1 MKKFRI
7 IETSIINGLG
17 ETQKKYNIQKR
28 EFFKWYDYPIKC
40 TNRIDGL
47 NGAYFK
53 NEVVY
58 FFNYKMCLDL
68 CDALRSYECFK
79 YKNAIIRVG
88 YNTTDGF
95 VLYLKQVKDYNDST
109 YHSVFKT
116 SKDIM
121 DWIDIQ
127 YKIVKKRVVK
137 ELV

>member
-1 MKKFRI
+1 MSKFRI
-7 IETSIINGLG
+7 IETSTINGLG
-17 ETQKKYNIQKR
+17 KVQNKYNIQKR
-28 EFFKWYDYPIKC
+28 GFFKWYDYPIKC
-40 TNRIDGL
+40 TNHINGF

-68 CDALRSYECFK
+68 CNALRSYECFK
-79 YKNAIIRVG
+79 YKNTIIRVG
-88 YNTTDGF
+88 YNITKES
-95 VLYLKQVKDYNDST
+95 VLYLKPGRDFDDST
-109 YHSVFKT
+109 CHDVFKT